1 MNVLPVVRP
10 RQLIRALE
18 RAGFV
23 VHHVRGSHYY
33 LRHPQKSGLLITVP
47 YHNRDLKRGTN
58 PVAFRLRYLK
68 APRDIAVVKAAAER
82 TKWEGR
88 PSPNPSAMAPH

>member
-1 MNVLPVVRP
+1 MNGLPVVRP

-33 LRHPQKSGLLITVP
+33 LRHPEKPGLLVTVP
-47 YHNRDLKRGTN
+47 YDNRDLKRAT
-58 PVAFRLRYLK
+58 LRSILRQAGIKPEELK
-68 APRDIAVVKAAAER
+68 DLL
-82 TKWEGR
+82 
-88 PSPNPSAMAPH
+88 